1 MEHDHALALRLA
13 LTQSQWWQL
22 RGRLTSQAPLL
33 AATAEH
39 AEAGSDEWCAA
50 RMFLGQVA
58 SQFAEPDAALEH
70 YTAVRD
76 ALENTERLGEPVGLV
91 LKSICL
97 TGRSAALQQM
107 GRLAEAGDDA
117 RRSMDVARQ
126 SGFPGLQALAL
137 TCLGTAAWQ
146 AGDRD
151 EALRLVRQ
159 AQDVPGDRAGG
170 LHRALSQFVTMILT
184 EAGDLAGAER
194 ACAAGLA
201 SCREVGDL
209 ANLSGQLWNKVILDL
224 RASRID
230 DATAHLR
237 ELLQVAMQ
245 TGLRP
250 GVLIGLDCCGH
261 LCAATRRPAEA
272 ITVWAAASALS
283 GPWPLPYETRNL
295 AEREELQRHAREQ
308 LGPAGARAAGER
320 GAAMSLATAAEYA
333 LLLAAAQPPAGPPSH
348 PPPPLAAAL
357 PRLSP
362 RERELITL
370 VAQGRT
376 DAQIAAQLYITVRT
390 VSSHLDRIRDKTGCR
405 RRADI
410 TRLALSAG
418 LV

>member
-91 LKSICL
+91 LMSICL

-107 GRLAEAGDDA
+107 GRLAKAGDDA

-159 AQDVPGDRAGG
+159 AQDVPGD
-170 LHRALSQFVTMILT
+170 S
-184 EAGDLAGAER
+184 
-194 ACAAGLA
+194 AAGCTAPSA
-201 SCREVGDL
+201 S
-209 ANLSGQLWNKVILDL
+209 S
-224 RASRID
+224 
-230 DATAHLR
+230 
-237 ELLQVAMQ
+237 
-245 TGLRP
+245 
-250 GVLIGLDCCGH
+250 
-261 LCAATRRPAEA
+261 
-272 ITVWAAASALS
+272 
-283 GPWPLPYETRNL
+283 
-295 AEREELQRHAREQ
+295 
-308 LGPAGARAAGER
+308 
-320 GAAMSLATAAEYA
+320 
-333 LLLAAAQPPAGPPSH
+333 
-348 PPPPLAAAL
+348 
-357 PRLSP
+357 
-362 RERELITL
+362 
-370 VAQGRT
+370 
-376 DAQIAAQLYITVRT
+376 
-390 VSSHLDRIRDKTGCR
+390 
-405 RRADI
+405 
-410 TRLALSAG
+410 
-418 LV
+418 